1 MQLFEYQ
8 AKELFRE
15 AGIPVPEGRL
25 VDGVSD
31 LDAAVREV
39 GVPCAIKAQV
49 LQGGRGKAGLIQL
62 ASTSAQAKEKAGEVF
77 ERIGAG
83 RGVLVEQALEI
94 EKELYLSITP
104 EPVSGSALIM
114 ASAEGG
120 MEIEE
125 VARTTPE
132 KIVRELVDLSEGLLP
147 FQARNVM
154 FGLGLEGDASKQG
167 GAMLHGLYELFQN
180 YDAELVEINPLVE
193 TDSGL
198 IAADGKVTIDESAL
212 GRQERFSLNRDHFG
226 SDVEFDAA
234 REGIPFLQFDGDIG
248 LLCAGA
254 GLTNVIYD
262 LVNYGGGSV
271 NSYVEFGGPNYRKGA
286 KALELMMRTEPKI
299 VLVVT
304 FGTIARA
311 DVIAEDL
318 AGAIRDLGPEFPI
331 VTAIRGTGEEK
342 VEELLAGV
350 GLETLQDTEA
360 AVVQAIELAKAE
372 GAKA

>member
-1 MQLFEYQ
+1 MKLFEYQ

-15 AGIPVPEGRL
+15 ADIPIPEGRL
-25 VDGVSD
+25 VDTVSD

-39 GVPCAIKAQV
+39 GIPCAIKAQV

-62 ASTSAQAKEKAGEVF
+62 ASTGEETRERAGEIF
-77 ERIGAG
+77 GRIGTG
-83 RGVLVEQALEI
+83 RAVLVERALDI

-104 EPVSGSALIM
+104 DPETGSALIM
-114 ASAEGG
+114 ASAKGG
-120 MEIEE
+120 VEIEE
-125 VARTTPE
+125 VARTRPE
-132 KIVRELVDLSEGLLP
+132 KIVSELVDLSEGLLP

-154 FGLGLEGDASKQG
+154 FGLGLEGGAVKQG
-167 GAMLHGLYELFQN
+167 SAMLQGLFDLFQI
-180 YDAELVEINPLVE
+180 YDAELVEINPLAVTE
-193 TDSGL
+193 NGL
-198 IAADGKVTIDESAL
+198 LAADGKVTIDDSAL
-212 GRQERFSLNRDHFG
+212 GRQQRFSLNRDHFG
-226 SDVEFDAA
+226 SDVQFDAA
-234 REGIPFLQFDGDIG
+234 REGIPFLEFDGDIG

-318 AGAIRDLGPEFPI
+318 AGAIQDLSPGFPI
-331 VTAIRGTGEEK
+331 VAAIRGTGEEK
-342 VEELLAGV
+342 VEDLLAGV
-350 GLETLQDTEA
+350 GLEALQDTEA
-360 AVVQAIELAKAE
+360 AVEQAIELAKAE